1 MKKSLFLLL
10 LFAVNLFA
18 QEKTFTTQ
26 EISVDPMLNGTL
38 YTPSKSS
45 KKINLVILVPGSGI
59 PDRNGNQPSASNN
72 SLKFLSE
79 GLASKEIAV
88 FAYDKRAIAQ
98 IKAGNL
104 KEENM
109 TFDDGI
115 ADVKQI
121 IQFFKAKK
129 QFNKILLAGHSEG
142 SLIGMIASK
151 DNADGYISIAGAGR
165 PIDEILEEQVVKQAP
180 FLKAEF
186 RKNLDILKSGQTFTL
201 ENKMLSSLLRE
212 SVQPYLISWFKYNPQ
227 VEIKKLQ
234 IPVLIITGTKDL
246 QVPESDAKLLHDAYP
261 KSQLLIIENMNHV
274 FKEIKD
280 DSDNIKSYN
289 DLNLPVMPELI
300 NTIATFTKSLSS
312 TKNK

>member
-1 MKKSLFLLL
+1 MKKSIFLIL
-10 LFAVNLFA
+10 LFTVNLFA

-26 EISVDPMLNGTL
+26 EISIDPMLNGTL
-38 YTPSKSS
+38 YTPNKSS
-45 KKINLVILVPGSGI
+45 KKTNLVILIPGSGI
-59 PDRNGNQPSASNN
+59 PDRNGNQPSATNN

-88 FAYDKRAIAQ
+88 YAYDKRAIAQ
-98 IKAGNL
+98 LKAGNL
-104 KEENM
+104 EEKNM

-115 ADVKQI
+115 NDVKQI

-129 QFNKILLAGHSEG
+129 QFKKILLAGHSEG

-165 PIDEILEEQVVKQAP
+165 PIDEILEEQVAKQAP
-180 FLKAEF
+180 FLKAEL

-227 VEIKKLQ
+227 MELKKLQ

-246 QVPESDAKLLHDAYP
+246 QVPDSDAKLLHDAYP
-261 KSQLLIIENMNHV
+261 KSDLAIIENMNHI
-274 FKEIKD
+274 FKEIKE
-280 DSDNIKSYN
+280 DSDNLKSYN
-289 DLNLPVMPELI
+289 DPNMPVIPELI
-300 NTIATFTKSLSS
+300 EKIAVFTKQL
-312 TKNK
+312 

>member
-1 MKKSLFLLL
+1 MKKSIFLIL
-10 LFAVNLFA
+10 LFTVNLFA

-26 EISVDPMLNGTL
+26 EISIDPMLNGTL
-38 YTPSKSS
+38 YTPNKSS
-45 KKINLVILVPGSGI
+45 KKTNLVILIPGSGI
-59 PDRNGNQPSASNN
+59 PDRNGNQPSATNN

-88 FAYDKRAIAQ
+88 YAYDKRAIAQ
-98 IKAGNL
+98 LKAGNL
-104 KEENM
+104 EEKNM

-115 ADVKQI
+115 NDVKQI

-129 QFNKILLAGHSEG
+129 QFKKILLAGHSEG

-165 PIDEILEEQVVKQAP
+165 PIDEILEEQVAKQAP
-180 FLKAEF
+180 FLKAEL

-227 VEIKKLQ
+227 MELKKLQ

-246 QVPESDAKLLHDAYP
+246 QVPDSDAKLLHDAYP
-261 KSQLLIIENMNHV
+261 KSELAIIENMNHV
-274 FKEIKD
+274 FKEIKE
-280 DSDNIKSYN
+280 DSDNLKSYN
-289 DLNLPVMPELI
+289 DPNMPVIPDLI
-300 NTIATFTKSLSS
+300 EKIAVFTKQL
-312 TKNK
+312 